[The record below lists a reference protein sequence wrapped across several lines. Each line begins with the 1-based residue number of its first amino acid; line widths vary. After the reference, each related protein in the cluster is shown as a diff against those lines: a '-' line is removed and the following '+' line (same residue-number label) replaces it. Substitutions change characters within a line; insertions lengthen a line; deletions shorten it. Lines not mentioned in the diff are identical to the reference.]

1 MDSKKVIETE
11 KIDLEELISSF
22 KVQDKKVFKSYLKD
36 VWADLTE
43 RNSEK
48 NVSGISKIT
57 FSSYYNLP
65 GIINDRL
72 FNVIDENKSGY
83 LESAEFIL
91 GMITLFCE
99 EFDENSKFI
108 FNFYDFDKDGE
119 ISKEDIRI
127 VLSYVS
133 LKEDFH
139 NYKDRVNSQEEL
151 YSIIKKC
158 FEKIKGEKMCY
169 KDFKKVIENESSDI
183 YLMILLF
190 LYEKKPFTKATLL
203 TYAKKD
209 DKSPSNSPPH
219 SPTKLVASPTKN
231 SFSPYNLFKRE
242 RRRTATLK
250 EFKSAISHD
259 LMDTSPTSLK
269 RSKGRFS
276 TQKDNIISLIPT
288 SKNVHPTKHSKF
300 NSLNSNSFNN
310 QNIIDDH
317 YSPIHR
323 KNKKNLKN
331 LSKGNSNSGFTS
343 FANNY
348 LQNSDKNINYND
360 IDLEPAF
367 KQLKRKVPNFKD
379 NETNSIISGELNE
392 IKKGNNDK
400 DKEKNKDDDLF
411 FNHYDQEDSIDNEDD
426 EKEEDINECEGYL
439 IKFIDNKER
448 KVWFRLVGKDLF
460 FFKNENDEIHKGMH
474 NLSGVFVQEE
484 PEKEINGKKC
494 YCFSVTYPKKTRMYY
509 VKDENEYKKW
519 VEKLKIATG
528 YTNLTDLYEIKEK
541 IGRGKFGLIKLGI
554 NKKTG
559 KKVAIKIMNKKDMT
573 NQDLELA
580 RTETEILKICQHPNI
595 IQLYDV
601 FENVKYFYLIMEY
614 CPGGDLFSYLEQRNF
629 RLPED
634 QAAKFMHK
642 MCAAVY
648 YIHSYGIAH
657 RDLKPENVLMTSK
670 DDDADLRIL
679 DFGLSKI
686 IGPEEKC
693 TEPYGTLSYV
703 APEVLLDI
711 PYGKEVDLWALGVIT
726 YLMLSGSLPFD
737 DKHSEEVI
745 AKKTVTEPPPYKGN
759 IWKKISK
766 EAKNFVER
774 LLEKDPEKRMNIK
787 EALRHEW
794 FHKFDDT
801 NIISARRIS
810 RENKSKDFELFTNT
824 EKLKKNL

>member
-72 FNVIDENKSGY
+72 FNVIDENKTGY

-133 LKEDFH
+133 LIEDFH

-169 KDFKKVIENESSDI
+169 KDFKKVIENVSSDI

-259 LMDTSPTSLK
+259 LIDTSPTSHK

-288 SKNVHPTKHSKF
+288 SKNVHPAKHSKF

-310 QNIIDDH
+310 QNINDEH
-317 YSPIHR
+317 FSPIHR

-460 FFKNENDEIHKGMH
+460 F
-474 NLSGVFVQEE
+474 L
-484 PEKEINGKKC
+484 
-494 YCFSVTYPKKTRMYY
+494 RM
-509 VKDENEYKKW
+509 KMMKF
-519 VEKLKIATG
+519 
-528 YTNLTDLYEIKEK
+528 IKE
-541 IGRGKFGLIKLGI
+541 
-554 NKKTG
+554 
-559 KKVAIKIMNKKDMT
+559 
-573 NQDLELA
+573 
-580 RTETEILKICQHPNI
+580 CI
-595 IQLYDV
+595 I
-601 FENVKYFYLIMEY
+601 
-614 CPGGDLFSYLEQRNF
+614 
-629 RLPED
+629 
-634 QAAKFMHK
+634 
-642 MCAAVY
+642 
-648 YIHSYGIAH
+648 
-657 RDLKPENVLMTSK
+657 
-670 DDDADLRIL
+670 
-679 DFGLSKI
+679 
-686 IGPEEKC
+686 
-693 TEPYGTLSYV
+693 
-703 APEVLLDI
+703 
-711 PYGKEVDLWALGVIT
+711 
-726 YLMLSGSLPFD
+726 
-737 DKHSEEVI
+737 
-745 AKKTVTEPPPYKGN
+745 
-759 IWKKISK
+759 
-766 EAKNFVER
+766 
-774 LLEKDPEKRMNIK
+774 
-787 EALRHEW
+787 
-794 FHKFDDT
+794 
-801 NIISARRIS
+801 
-810 RENKSKDFELFTNT
+810 
-824 EKLKKNL
+824 

>member
-72 FNVIDENKSGY
+72 FNVIDENKTGY

-133 LKEDFH
+133 LIEDFH

-169 KDFKKVIENESSDI
+169 KDFKKVIENVSSDI

-288 SKNVHPTKHSKF
+288 SKNVHPAKHSKF

-686 IGPEEKC
+686 I
-693 TEPYGTLSYV
+693 L
-703 APEVLLDI
+703 
-711 PYGKEVDLWALGVIT
+711 
-726 YLMLSGSLPFD
+726 
-737 DKHSEEVI
+737 
-745 AKKTVTEPPPYKGN
+745 
-759 IWKKISK
+759 
-766 EAKNFVER
+766 
-774 LLEKDPEKRMNIK
+774 
-787 EALRHEW
+787 
-794 FHKFDDT
+794 
-801 NIISARRIS
+801 
-810 RENKSKDFELFTNT
+810 
-824 EKLKKNL
+824 

>member
-72 FNVIDENKSGY
+72 FNVIDENKTGY

-133 LKEDFH
+133 LIEDFH

-158 FEKIKGEKMCY
+158 FKKIKGEKMCY

-367 KQLKRKVPNFKD
+367 KQLKRKVSNFKD

-411 FNHYDQEDSIDNEDD
+411 FNHYDQEDSIDNDDD

-614 CPGGDLFSYLEQRNF
+614 CPGGDLFSYLE
-629 RLPED
+629 
-634 QAAKFMHK
+634 K
-642 MCAAVY
+642 
-648 YIHSYGIAH
+648 
-657 RDLKPENVLMTSK
+657 
-670 DDDADLRIL
+670 
-679 DFGLSKI
+679 
-686 IGPEEKC
+686 
-693 TEPYGTLSYV
+693 
-703 APEVLLDI
+703 
-711 PYGKEVDLWALGVIT
+711 
-726 YLMLSGSLPFD
+726 
-737 DKHSEEVI
+737 
-745 AKKTVTEPPPYKGN
+745 
-759 IWKKISK
+759 
-766 EAKNFVER
+766 
-774 LLEKDPEKRMNIK
+774 
-787 EALRHEW
+787 
-794 FHKFDDT
+794 
-801 NIISARRIS
+801 
-810 RENKSKDFELFTNT
+810 
-824 EKLKKNL
+824 